1 MKIKEKHKI
10 VVFLSSVLIM
20 IISLFS
26 YQILKKEQI
35 KITVNGKEIITSSFK
50 KNIKS
55 LLDEKGIEYDDYDK
69 ITPDINDE
77 LKDYMQINIVKIDI
91 KEQKEYEKV
100 PFEITI
106 NEDDS
111 LSKGETKVDQEG
123 KDGEKEGEISGA
135 LT

>member
-1 MKIKEKHKI
+1 
-10 VVFLSSVLIM
+10 M

-77 LKDYMQINIVKIDI
+77 LKEFMKMGNWLRKI
-91 KEQKEYEKV
+91 
-100 PFEITI
+100 
-106 NEDDS
+106 
-111 LSKGETKVDQEG
+111 
-123 KDGEKEGEISGA
+123 
-135 LT
+135 